1 MELSRRKV
9 IGTFTILGLS
19 SSILM
24 GFDYWSSGFYE
35 NVYKFII
42 SQEAGGYRWLSWLFQ
57 SPWTD
62 VLVQYMFVLGV
73 AHIPAYLLLCWLPKD
88 QKPFMKLSVR
98 DFVICA
104 VASLGLGYLM
114 NFAGIFINSFIGTF
128 TGKDLM
134 EMNPITEIAMDFT
147 PSMQLYTCIVGPF
160 MEELMFRDFLL
171 KRARIFGDR
180 TAVVYTALMFGLMHG
195 NLAQFLYATV
205 IGLILGYVAVKTN
218 SIRYTV
224 LLHIVINTFGS
235 VIAFGEMIA
244 YGIGGELLS
253 LAYFGVILLTI
264 LILVICAV
272 IMLIRY
278 GRFLYLQ
285 LTYHNGPPSDHKIF
299 VYLNPGFVLYV
310 LICGAEFLKYI
321 F

>member
-9 IGTFTILGLS
+9 MITFTILGLS
-19 SSILM
+19 ASILM
-24 GFDYWSSGFYE
+24 GFSHWSSTVYE

-62 VLVQYMFVLGV
+62 VLVQYLFVLGA
-73 AHIPAYLLLCWLPKD
+73 AHIPAYMLLCWLPK
-88 QKPFMKLSVR
+88 KRAPLRKLSGW

-104 VASLGLGYLM
+104 VASLGLGYLL
-114 NFAGIFINSFIGTF
+114 NFAGLFINSYIGNI

-134 EMNPITEIAMDFT
+134 EMNPVTEIAMDFT
-147 PSMQLYTCIVGPF
+147 PSMLMYTCIVGPF
-160 MEELMFRDFLL
+160 MEELMFRGFLL
-171 KRARIFGDR
+171 KRARLFGDR

-195 NLAQFLYATV
+195 NIAQFLYAAV
-205 IGLILGYVAVKTN
+205 IGLVFGYVAVKTN

-224 LLHIVINTFGS
+224 LLHILVNTFS
-235 VIAFGEMIA
+235 TMVAFGETIA
-244 YGIGGELLS
+244 YGIGGTILS
-253 LAYFGVILLTI
+253 LVYLAGVFLVILC
-264 LILVICAV
+264 LIICAG
-272 IMLIRY
+272 IILIRY
-278 GRFLYLQ
+278 GRFWYLQ
-285 LTYHNGPPSDHKIF
+285 LTYHNGPLSDHKIF

-310 LICGAEFLKYI
+310 LICAAEFLTYI